1 MYLLNNKGITLL
13 PLLISI
19 SFLTVITPFLVQ
31 MLKFVLSIEPLYVST
46 DSELR
51 HVHFH
56 IQSELNKSIDQQ
68 LETNSITFIN
78 HDGSTVK
85 YELYH
90 NLVRR
95 RVNDTGHE
103 IIIRDVKEFKMTP
116 LTEEAFIITIS
127 KGERQTFEKI
137 YFKQVFY

>member
-19 SFLTVITPFLVQ
+19 SFLTLITPFLVQ

-127 KGERQTFEKI
+127 KGERHRFEKI
-137 YFKQVFY
+137 YFK